1 MRDQQQTLPDR
12 LISQMRQSGTMTPVC
27 HTPIGGEQNNAIFN
41 SQQQQQ
47 DTQMQITQHLKKGAI
62 NSAFQVALC
71 AADLNLLENLCELV
85 SPSQAFDPKSKLQ
98 QPVILSLIQQ
108 LGQDLSSNT
117 ELKIKYLEDAMVNL
131 DLTLPLTI
139 EHTPIVMNQLVMKLQ
154 QHIQMHPND
163 KMTRQCKMLLLASK
177 SLNTQNQS
185 YSNQGHTPINYLPVL
200 HHDQLVGKSTLLNID
215 LN

>member
-1 MRDQQQTLPDR
+1 
-12 LISQMRQSGTMTPVC
+12 
-27 HTPIGGEQNNAIFN
+27 
-41 SQQQQQ
+41 
-47 DTQMQITQHLKKGAI
+47 
-62 NSAFQVALC
+62 
-71 AADLNLLENLCELV
+71 LENLCELV